1 MRGKRSRA
9 SRCIRP
15 VRERARRA
23 ARHPRASWRRAGA
36 TARACSIAS
45 AILRARGRPG
55 LMRSTLWRSLPSAR
69 SRGARPSST
78 QASTAGTIV
87 SRNDSESAACT
98 RSASGQPPSSCTC
111 TSPAVM
117 RTRSSPAPRS
127 RRPAA
132 TISAQRSWC
141 QRLYSGESQRDRAV
155 PARGRVRVGALDVV
169 RGSRDPRR
177 LGRVR
182 VELEQPVQ
190 RALEMER
197 VRMDLVH
204 PRPARL
210 EQLAHSTV
218 TGLACS
224 T

>member
-15 VRERARRA
+15 VRTSANAERTSSGSLA
-23 ARHPRASWRRAGA
+23 ARSRDSAGA
-36 TARACSIAS
+36 SIAS
-45 AILRARGRPG
+45 AIPRARGRPG

-111 TSPAVM
+111 TSPAVDAHHVLV
-117 RTRSSPAPRS
+117 RAALAQAGGDHLGAAVLVPAVVL
-127 RRPAA
+127 RRVPAH
-132 TISAQRSWC
+132 
-141 QRLYSGESQRDRAV
+141 RAV

-169 RGSRDPRR
+169 RGGGDPRR
-177 LGRVR
+177 LGCVG

-204 PRPARL
+204 PRPALL
-210 EQLAHSTV
+210 EQVAHCTV

>member
-1 MRGKRSRA
+1 
-9 SRCIRP
+9 
-15 VRERARRA
+15 
-23 ARHPRASWRRAGA
+23 
-36 TARACSIAS
+36 
-45 AILRARGRPG
+45 
-55 LMRSTLWRSLPSAR
+55 MRSTLWRSLPAAR
-69 SRGARPSST
+69 SREARPSST

-117 RTRSSPAPRS
+117 RTMSSSAPRS

-141 QRLYSGESQRDRAV
+141 QRLYSGESQETALSQ
-155 PARGRVRVGALDVV
+155 PADGSGIGALDVV
-169 RGSRDPRR
+169 RGSGDPRR

-182 VELEQPVQ
+182 VQLEQPVQ

-204 PRPARL
+204 PRPALL